1 MNAARRYTLTIG
13 CPDRSGIIA
22 AVSGFIARHNG
33 WILEASYHTDLES
46 QQFFMRQEILAE
58 SLPFAADELRR
69 LFAPLAQEYA
79 MTWRLSD
86 SAVKKRLVVLVSKQA
101 HCLDDLLHRW
111 RSGELQVEIPCVISN
126 HGDLRSFVEWHGI
139 PYFHVPMEGDKTAA
153 FSRIAALFEEH
164 RGDTLVLARF
174 MQILPPALCQRFSGS
189 VINIHHSFLPSF
201 AGAKPYHQAYQ
212 RGVKLIG
219 ATCHYVTEDLD
230 AGPIIEQ
237 DTVRIDHGDTV
248 EDMVRYGRDIE
259 KTVLARGL
267 RYHVEDRV
275 LICGNKTIVFK

>member
-1 MNAARRYTLTIG
+1 VNAARRYTLTIG

-22 AVSGFIARHNG
+22 AVSGFIARHDG

-46 QQFFMRQEILAE
+46 RQFFMRQEIRAD
-58 SLPFAADELRR
+58 SLPFAAGEFRR

-126 HGDLRSFVEWHGI
+126 HDDLRSFVEWHGI
-139 PYFHVPMEGDKTAA
+139 PYVHVPMEADKAAA
-153 FSRIAALFEEH
+153 FRRIAALFGEH

-219 ATCHYVTEDLD
+219 ATCHYVTEELD

-275 LICGNKTIVFK
+275 LICGNKTVVFK